1 MELLKGLPAAKR
13 ITEEVR
19 EQAAGLKRK
28 PKLVIVRVGEDP
40 DAVSYENAAKKRM
53 EKTGIDCE
61 VYVFPADVDEE
72 VFYAAYAAINQDAAT
87 NGVLLFRPLPK
98 RFSMERVEA
107 LTDPVKDVDGMCA
120 LNMGKLYKGE
130 PCAHPCTAQ
139 AVLEIL
145 DEYGISVSGKRVVV
159 LGRSTVIGRPVALL
173 LMHRNATVTVCHTKT
188 EDLKARARE
197 ADILV
202 AAVGKAEM
210 VDESY
215 IKEGAVVIDVGINVR
230 EDGTLAGD
238 CDPESVSEKA
248 SAITPV
254 PGGVGAVTTSVL
266 AKNVLEAAKRREEE
280 EGKMDAKIRIRYISK
295 EIDPLCYVDGKSDWI
310 DLRCARETVLKQGEA
325 ALIPLG
331 VAMQLPEGYEA
342 HVVARSS
349 SYKNFGIIQTNT
361 FGIVDE
367 SYSGDND
374 EWRFPVIAMRDT
386 VIHVNDR
393 IAQFRIEKHQPAV
406 IFEEVEHLDGKDRG
420 GFGTT
425 GIS

>member
-19 EQAAGLKRK
+19 KEADGLKRR
-28 PKLVIVRVGEDP
+28 PKLAIVRVGEDP

-53 EKTGIDCE
+53 EKAGIGCE
-61 VYVFPADVDEE
+61 VYVFPADVDTEE
-72 VFYAAYAAINQDAAT
+72 FYMAYEAINRDAAVD
-87 NGVLLFRPLPK
+87 GVLLFRPLPK

-159 LGRSTVIGRPVALL
+159 LGRSTVIGRPLALL
-173 LMHRNATVTVCHTKT
+173 LMHRNATVTVCHRKT
-188 EDLKARARE
+188 EDLEARARE

-202 AAVGKAEM
+202 AAVGAAEM

-215 IKEGAVVIDVGINVR
+215 VKEGAVVIDVGINVR
-230 EDGTLAGD
+230 EDGSLVGD
-238 CDPESVSEKA
+238 CDFESVSKKVR
-248 SAITPV
+248 AITPV
-254 PGGVGAVTTSVL
+254 PGGVGSVTTSVL

-280 EGKMDAKIRIRYISK
+280 EEMSAKIRIRYISK
-295 EIDPLCYVDGKSDWI
+295 EIEPLCYVDGRSDWI
-310 DLRCARETVLKQGEA
+310 DLRCARETVLKKGEA

-367 SYSGDND
+367 SYCGDND
-374 EWRFPVIAMRDT
+374 EWRFPVIALRDT

-406 IFEEVEHLDGKDRG
+406 TFEEVEHLEGEDRG

-425 GIS
+425 GIK